1 MFSLLG
7 ADPPWRRF
15 NGGLNSPN
23 CCCKSEKGSS
33 EVFFF
38 FSSVE
43 SQMSSASTN
52 LYAEAT
58 LPEWRVLMPL
68 GGKGGI
74 SLLIF
79 FGVLL

>member
-1 MFSLLG
+1 MAVLIPQIAAVSQKREAL
-7 ADPPWRRF
+7 RF
-15 NGGLNSPN
+15 
-23 CCCKSEKGSS
+23 
-33 EVFFF
+33 FFF